1 MPTPEGRIR
10 DHLSFLYGPEGPAVA
25 ERLLQRLTA
34 FRREHLALSEKRTPP
49 AERLTERDVIL
60 ITYGDQVQSP
70 NRLPLEV
77 LHTFLAERAKDL
89 LSAVHILP
97 FFPYSGDDGFSVIDY
112 YQVDPRLGTWE
123 EVRAVARDFRL
134 MVDAVVNHVS
144 RHSEWFR
151 RYCAG
156 DPAFAQAFIAV
167 PDGVDLSQVVR
178 PRALPLL
185 TPVKTASGVKNIWTT
200 FSADQMDVNA
210 ADPATLL
217 RLLDVLLYYVAQG
230 AEIIRLDAIAFLW
243 KKIGTSC
250 LHLEETHRV
259 VKLIRAMLDLVA
271 PDVMLITE
279 TNVPHRENI
288 SYFGDGSDE
297 AQMVYQFPLPPLALY
312 SLHRGNAAVMTRW
325 AQDLSLPSEETTFYN
340 FTASHDGIGV
350 RPLEGILPQEEI
362 QWLADRVVAHGGLVS
377 YRTRPDGSLVPY
389 ELNCSYLD
397 AVSNPQGGEPLD
409 RQVQRFL
416 VSQAMAL
423 ALQGVP
429 AVYFHSL
436 FGSRNWHE
444 GVRRTGRNRTI
455 NREKLDRASLE
466 RDVDDPSSV
475 RAQVFNA
482 YSHLIRVRKAEA
494 AFHPQ
499 AGQKVVALDERL
511 FALWR
516 LPQKQED
523 GAVLC
528 LHNVSADRFTLFLPL
543 EGTPWAGVRAVRD
556 LITGQVTP
564 ATAGTLPLTVE
575 PYGVHWLKEVR

>member
-10 DHLSFLYGPEGPAVA
+10 DHLAFLYGPEGPAVA
-25 ERLLQRLTA
+25 DRLLERLEA
-34 FRREHLALSEKRTPP
+34 FRRAHSTLSEKRTPP

-60 ITYGDQVQSP
+60 ITYGDQVQAP
-70 NRLPLEV
+70 NRLPLES
-77 LHTFLAERAKDL
+77 LHDFLAERAKGL
-89 LSAVHILP
+89 IRAVHILP
-97 FFPYSGDDGFSVIDY
+97 FFPYSSDDGFSVIDY

-123 EVRAVARDFRL
+123 EVRAIAKDFRL
-134 MVDAVVNHVS
+134 MVDAVINHVS
-144 RHSEWFR
+144 RHSVWFR
-151 RYCAG
+151 RYCAD
-156 DPAFAQAFIAV
+156 DPAFAQAFISV
-167 PDGVDLSQVVR
+167 PEGADLSHVVR

-185 TPVKTASGVKNIWTT
+185 TPVQTASGLRHIWTT

-243 KKIGTSC
+243 KKIGTPC
-250 LHLEETHRV
+250 LHLEETHRA
-259 VKLIRAMLDLVA
+259 VKLMRAMLDLVA

-279 TNVPHRENI
+279 TNVPHPENI
-288 SYFGDGSDE
+288 SYFGDGYDE

-312 SLHRGNAAVMTRW
+312 SLHRGNATVMTQW
-325 AQDLSLPSEETTFYN
+325 AQGLALPSEETTFYN

-362 QWLADRVVAHGGLVS
+362 QWLANRVVAHGGLVS
-377 YRTRPDGSLVPY
+377 YRTRPDGSLAPY

-397 AVSNPQGGEPLD
+397 AVSNPQGGEPLE

-416 VSQAMAL
+416 VSQAIAL
-423 ALQGVP
+423 AMQGVP
-429 AVYFHSL
+429 AIYFHSL

-444 GVRRTGRNRTI
+444 GVQRTKRNRSI
-455 NREKLDRASLE
+455 NREKLARAPLE
-466 RDVDDPSSV
+466 EALNDPSSV

-482 YSHLIRVRKAEA
+482 YARLIQVRTAEK

-499 AGQKVVALDERL
+499 STQKVVALDERL

-516 LPQKQED
+516 SPRSGE
-523 GAVLC
+523 GAILC
-528 LHNVSADRFTLFLPL
+528 LHNVSADRFALPL
-543 EGTPWAGVRAVRD
+543 PLGGTPWAGVRAVRD
-556 LITGQVTP
+556 LITGRIAPVVEN
-564 ATAGTLPLTVE
+564 TLDLTVE
-575 PYGVHWLKEVR
+575 PYGIYWLKEAR

>member
-1 MPTPEGRIR
+1 MPTPEGRIC
-10 DHLSFLYGPEGPAVA
+10 DHLAFLYGQEGQAVA
-25 ERLLQRLTA
+25 DRLLERLAA
-34 FRREHLALSEKRTPP
+34 FRREHPALTQGRIPP
-49 AERLTERDVIL
+49 AERLTEKDVIL
-60 ITYGDQVQSP
+60 ITYGDQVQAP
-70 NRLPLEV
+70 HRLPLDS
-77 LHTFLAERAKDL
+77 LRAFLAERVGGL
-89 LSAVHILP
+89 IRAVHILP
-97 FFPYSGDDGFSVIDY
+97 FFPYSSDDGFSVIDY

-123 EVRAVARDFRL
+123 EVRGIARDFRL

-156 DPAFAQAFIAV
+156 DPSFAQAFIAV

-185 TPVKTASGVKNIWTT
+185 TPVKTASGIKNIWTT

-217 RLLDVLLYYVAQG
+217 RLLDVLLFYVAQG
-230 AEIIRLDAIAFLW
+230 AEILRLDAIAFLW
-243 KKIGTSC
+243 KKIGTPC

-259 VKLIRAMLDLVA
+259 VKLMRAMLDEVA
-271 PDVMLITE
+271 PNVMLITE
-279 TNVPHRENI
+279 TNVPHAENI
-288 SYFGDGSDE
+288 SYFGDGYDE

-312 SLHRGNAAVMTRW
+312 SLHRGSAAVMTRW
-325 AQDLSLPSEETTFYN
+325 AQGLALPSEETTFYN

-350 RPLEGILPQEEI
+350 RPLEGILPPEEI
-362 QWLADRVVAHGGLVS
+362 QWLADRTVTHGGLVS
-377 YRTRPDGSLVPY
+377 YRSRPDGSLAPY

-397 AVSNPQGGEPLD
+397 AVSNPQGGEPLE

-416 VSQAMAL
+416 VSQAIAL

-436 FGSRNWHE
+436 FGSRNWQE

-455 NREKLDRASLE
+455 NREKLDRACLE
-466 RDVDDPSSV
+466 EALDDPSSV
-475 RAQVFNA
+475 RALVFNA
-482 YSHLIRVRKAEA
+482 YSRLLKVRTAEG

-499 AGQKVVALDERL
+499 SAQKVVALDDRL

-516 LPQKQED
+516 LPREGE

-528 LHNVSADRFTLFLPL
+528 LHNVSADRFTLSMAQEGSPL
-543 EGTPWAGVRAVRD
+543 AGASAVRD
-556 LITGQVTP
+556 LLTGQRI
-564 ATAGTLPLTVE
+564 PLSGGLSFSIE
-575 PYGVHWLKEVR
+575 PYGIYWLKEVR